1 MKNANALLST
11 ILILQMTAASA
22 NVVGAA
28 PAPGDETQ
36 EILEENKLITELKKE
51 SDPAKKEALISKL
64 SNKCPFRDE
73 KSEIAALI
81 PVSITLNSTANI
93 ADAKSAECQG
103 YVDSINASL
112 ANTKKMQTHLDDPSA
127 KISDT
132 EKAKLEENLKNTL
145 AGTAGLHTLLSSQCS
160 TNSTAVSG
168 TNQIIG
174 AVEGGSSALAYVNPV
189 AALIGVGAAAV
200 GRLTVGLGGWLF
212 GGKKKDMADEVKDSE
227 RFVNDLCAF
236 RDLTY
241 KYDKLATDPFKK
253 DVVEEKKEIDP
264 EKEKQLIAKKAALQ
278 LQLADTKDLLVCTEQ
293 MKSSIDSLQK
303 FSKDLAPFIE
313 KPASQKECLNILNN
327 YADTKSSDKPS
338 PLDVLASRYEC
349 LNSSSPEGNSSNK
362 RYQSFCKNYSA
373 IEKMAREDFYEKC
386 EEENFQKQA
395 ILKFT
400 SLSDLILRS
409 IEDDAKAMAPA
420 EAKIKGLQAASKS
433 ADDEL
438 QLLRDG
444 GQEYKLSQERYN
456 ALKAATDINPIA
468 NMNTSRAMTFVGRN
482 LLGDRFDTFAEKA
495 LKSAEKDIDEASDVL
510 EDLVK
515 QKDKIEGKKFFSFK
529 KYKGAEK
536 VEAQKE
542 ICDTAYQV
550 KRQFINGYRSNAGI
564 KDICDFTKGDGIP
577 PLKSLGV
584 NYDTYSATTSNRE
597 NNLTNRCKKIDV
609 QVVKNNEEIKKQLTA
624 MSGLGCN
631 L

>member
-11 ILILQMTAASA
+11 ILILQMSAASA
-22 NVVGAA
+22 NVEGVT
-28 PAPGDETQ
+28 PNDDSF

-51 SDPAKKEALISKL
+51 TDPAKKEMLINQL

-81 PVSITLNSTANI
+81 PISISLNNSVNV
-93 ADAKSAECQG
+93 ADARSAECQG
-103 YVDSINASL
+103 YVDNINASL
-112 ANTKKMQTHLDDPSA
+112 SNSKKMQAHLDNPEA

-132 EKAKLEENLKNTL
+132 EKAKLEENLKNTI
-145 AGTAGLHTLLSSQCS
+145 AGTAGLHTLLASQCS
-160 TNSTAVSG
+160 TNNSALSG
-168 TNQIIG
+168 TNQVIS

-200 GRLTVGLGGWLF
+200 GRLTVGIGGWLF
-212 GGKKKDMADEVKDSE
+212 SGKKKDLGDEVKDSE

-253 DVVEEKKEIDP
+253 DPSVEEKKEVDP
-264 EKEKQLIAKKAALQ
+264 EKEKKLLARKAALQ
-278 LQLADTKDLLVCTEQ
+278 LELAENKDLLTCTQQ
-293 MKSSIDSLQK
+293 MKSSVDDLQK

-327 YADTKSSDKPS
+327 YADAKSADKPG
-338 PLDVLASRYEC
+338 PLDILASRYEC
-349 LNSSSPEGNSSNK
+349 LNTDKEEGDSSNK

-373 IEKMAREDFYEKC
+373 IEKMVGQDFYEKC
-386 EEENFQKQA
+386 EDENFQKQA

-420 EAKIKGLQAASKS
+420 EAKLKGIQAASKS
-433 ADDEL
+433 TDDEL

-444 GQEYKLSQERYN
+444 GQENKLSQEKYN

-482 LLGDRFDTFAEKA
+482 LLGGRFDTFAEKA
-495 LKSAEKDIDEASDVL
+495 LMSAEKDIDEASDVL
-510 EDLVK
+510 KDLVN

-529 KYKGAEK
+529 KYSGAEK
-536 VEAQKE
+536 VQAQRE
-542 ICDTAYQV
+542 LCESAYQV

-584 NYDTYSATTSNRE
+584 NYDSYSATLSDRK
-597 NNLTNRCKKIDV
+597 NNMTNKCKKIDI
-609 QVVKNNEEIKKQLTA
+609 QVAKNNEVIKKQLTA

-631 L
+631 Y

>member
-22 NVVGAA
+22 NVVEA
-28 PAPGDETQ
+28 APGDESS

-51 SDPAKKEALISKL
+51 TDPAKKEILMNGL

-73 KSEIAALI
+73 KSQVAALI
-81 PVSITLNSTANI
+81 PISITLNNTANI
-93 ADAKSAECQG
+93 QDAKSAECQG
-103 YVDSINASL
+103 YVDNINASL
-112 ANTKKMQTHLDDPSA
+112 ANTKKMQAHLDDPSA
-127 KISDT
+127 KISDV

-145 AGTAGLHTLLSSQCS
+145 AGTAGLHTLIASQCS
-160 TNSTAVSG
+160 TSNTAVSG
-168 TNQIIG
+168 ANQIIG
-174 AVEGGSSALAYVNPV
+174 AVEGGSSALSYVNPV

-212 GGKKKDMADEVKDSE
+212 GGKKKDLGDEVKDSE

-253 DVVEEKKEIDP
+253 DVVEEKKEVDP
-264 EKEKQLIAKKAALQ
+264 EKEKKLLARKAALK
-278 LQLADTKDLLVCTEQ
+278 LELEESKDLLACTEQ
-293 MKSSIDSLQK
+293 MKSSVDSLQK
-303 FSKDLAPFIE
+303 FSKELAPFIE

-327 YADTKSSDKPS
+327 YADSKSEEKPGA
-338 PLDVLASRYEC
+338 LDILASRYGC
-349 LNSSSPEGNSSNK
+349 LNSNNPEGDSSNK
-362 RYQSFCKNYSA
+362 RFQSFCKNYSA
-373 IEKMAREDFYEKC
+373 IEKMAKEDFYEKC
-386 EEENFQKQA
+386 EDENFQKQT

-420 EAKIKGLQAASKS
+420 EAKLKGLQAASKS

-444 GQEYKLSQERYN
+444 GQEAKLSQERYN
-456 ALKAATDINPIA
+456 ALKAATDMNPIA

-495 LKSAEKDIDEASDVL
+495 LESAEKDIDEASDVL

-515 QKDKIEGKKFFSFK
+515 QKDKIEGRKFFSFK

-542 ICDTAYQV
+542 LCDTAYQV

-584 NYDTYSATTSNRE
+584 NYDSYSATTSNRE

-609 QVVKNNEEIKKQLTA
+609 QVAKNNEEIKKQLTA

-631 L
+631 F

>member
-11 ILILQMTAASA
+11 ILILQMSAASA
-22 NVVGAA
+22 SAVGAA
-28 PAPGDETQ
+28 PGDDSF

-51 SDPAKKEALISKL
+51 TDPAKKDILISQL

-81 PVSITLNSTANI
+81 PISITLNNSVNI
-93 ADAKSAECQG
+93 TDAKSAECQG
-103 YVDSINASL
+103 YVDNINASL
-112 ANTKKMQTHLDDPSA
+112 ANTKKMQAHLDDPEA
-127 KISDT
+127 KISDA
-132 EKAKLEENLKNTL
+132 EKVKLEENLKNTI
-145 AGTAGLHTLLSSQCS
+145 AGTAGLHTLLASQCS
-160 TNSTAVSG
+160 ASSSVVSN
-168 TNQIIG
+168 TNQVIG

-212 GGKKKDMADEVKDSE
+212 GGKKNAADDVKDSE

-253 DVVEEKKEIDP
+253 DPVEEKKEIDP
-264 EKEKQLIAKKAALQ
+264 EKEKKLLARKAALQ
-278 LQLADTKDLLVCTEQ
+278 LELAENKDLISCTQQ
-293 MKSSIDSLQK
+293 MKSSVDNLQK

-327 YADTKSSDKPS
+327 YADGKSDKPG
-338 PLDVLASRYEC
+338 PLDVLASRFEC
-349 LNSSSPEGNSSNK
+349 LNSDKEEGNSSNK
-362 RYQSFCKNYSA
+362 KHQSFCKNYSA
-373 IEKMAREDFYEKC
+373 IEKMVGQDFYEKC

-400 SLSDLILRS
+400 NLSDLILRS
-409 IEDDAKAMAPA
+409 IEDDAKAMVPA
-420 EAKIKGLQAASKS
+420 EEKIKGIQAASQS
-433 ADDEL
+433 TDDEL

-444 GQEYKLSQERYN
+444 GQENKLSQERYD
-456 ALKAATDINPIA
+456 ALKAAADMNPIA

-482 LLGDRFDTFAEKA
+482 LLGGRFDTFAKKA
-495 LKSAEKDIDEASDVL
+495 LESAEKDIEEASDVL
-510 EDLVK
+510 EDLVN

-529 KYKGAEK
+529 KYSGAEK
-536 VEAQKE
+536 VQAQKE
-542 ICDTAYQV
+542 LCESAFQV
-550 KRQFINGYRSNAGI
+550 KRQLINGYRSNAGI

-577 PLKSLGV
+577 PLKSLGL
-584 NYDTYSATTSNRE
+584 NYDSYSATASNRDK
-597 NNLTNRCKKIDV
+597 NMTNKCKKIDA
-609 QVVKNNEEIKKQLTA
+609 QVAQNNEVVKKQLTT
-624 MSGLGCN
+624 MSQLGCF
-631 L
+631 